1 MTVVLFAPIG
11 LGLRSWEPVAGL
23 PADSVAVEYPA
34 TGEHYPSL
42 AAMADTIASTLDG
55 PLDVIGMSMGGVVA
69 QHLASRHPDRVR
81 SLVLGCCPAEVDP
94 DAMAGRSRTALTQ
107 GMGELTAQ
115 TMPRWFAG
123 YDDTTEDRPAVLL
136 VRDTLLAAD
145 PTSFAGAMAAI
156 APHRLRDIDPIT
168 APTTIIAG
176 RDDPAAPID
185 KALGLFDLIPNS
197 HIDVVPGGHLPQIE
211 HPAEYASALRR
222 HFDWVAHP
230 HPRTRL
236 NAPRRDDAGRVPF
249 PQQVDPPI
257 AGLLRDINGHR
268 RQRLRIYETLAHSR
282 TLVELVSG
290 LARYF
295 IDESDLSARVRE
307 VGILRTAAVVGS
319 EYEYAQHVPR
329 ARAAGLTDDE
339 IAGLA
344 HGSGV
349 WPEADAAVIAM
360 ADELL
365 AEGGVTDGTWRRLR
379 AVLPQDQLVDL
390 VVLLGYYVLIAGTTN
405 TLRVPLEPDAERW
418 PSVPVPAVLRLGAR
432 ERSVRA

>member
-11 LGLRSWEPVAGL
+11 LGLRSWELVDGL

-34 TGEHYPSL
+34 TGEGYPSL
-42 AAMADTIASTLDG
+42 AEMADTIASALDG

-69 QHLASRHPDRVR
+69 QHLASRHPGRVR

-94 DAMAGRSRTALTQ
+94 DAMASRSRTALTQ
-107 GMGELTAQ
+107 GMGELTTQ

-123 YDDTTEDRPAVLL
+123 YDDTTETRPAVLL

-197 HIDVVPGGHLPQIE
+197 HIDVVPGGHLPQVE

-230 HPRTRL
+230 RPRTRL
-236 NAPRRDDAGRVPF
+236 SAPRQADGRVPF

-257 AGLLRDINGHR
+257 ADLLRDINGHR
-268 RQRLRIYETLAHSR
+268 GQRLRIYETLAHSR
-282 TLVELVSG
+282 TLVGLVSS

-295 IDESDLSARVRE
+295 IDESALPARVRE
-307 VGILRTAAVVGS
+307 IGILRIAAVVGS

-329 ARAAGLTDDE
+329 ARAAGLTEDE
-339 IAGLA
+339 ITGLV
-344 HGSGV
+344 HGSAA

-365 AEGGVTDGTWRRLR
+365 AEGGVADGTWRRLR
-379 AVLPQDQLVDL
+379 ALLPQDQLVDL

-405 TLRVPLEPDAERW
+405 TLRVPLEPDAARW
-418 PSVPVPAVLRLGAR
+418 PSVPAPAVLRLGAR